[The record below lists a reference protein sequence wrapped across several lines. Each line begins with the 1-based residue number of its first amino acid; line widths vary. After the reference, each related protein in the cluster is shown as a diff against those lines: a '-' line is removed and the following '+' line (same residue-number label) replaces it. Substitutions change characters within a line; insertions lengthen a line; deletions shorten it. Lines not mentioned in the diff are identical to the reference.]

1 MGGGGVL
8 IRGVEVSSK
17 EVVDHT
23 GSPRQHVLLSRAE
36 REMGAERGG
45 TTHQSKLYLLWC
57 RMLSSERQYV
67 AVLKGVEETYLPL
80 LELSDTPASIRGKAD
95 LIFPYWTTLCNFH
108 SQYLLP
114 AMEGALVQSLL
125 QQDCFSKYREQF
137 MDYSHYIRVKP
148 ELDSSLV
155 TQAADFFKSKL
166 PLASPLS
173 PLSFPHC
180 LQAPVQRLEQYCA
193 ALEELGGI
201 NPASDSALSILRHT
215 HRHGDD
221 LRASDL
227 IAGCPMPVSERGDLV
242 RHGELTVCGGPR
254 RKRSGVR
261 NVFLYQHVLI
271 FTKHKSPAPGRTS
284 YSYKHCIKTGEMGLT
299 QSVGEDGLKFEVWV
313 RSAPRTRDVLTLQA
327 PDRESKEAWTHDVA
341 QLLWTHAINN
351 TELCLKESLC
361 MGVSSKLLLD
371 ASGTQANELDS
382 ISTISDRVHSSCSD
396 SSSVGSQKEGESGRD
411 PRRSSG
417 STGYSQSPSTAV

>member
-1 MGGGGVL
+1 M
-8 IRGVEVSSK
+8 
-17 EVVDHT
+17 VDHT

-95 LIFPYWTTLCNFH
+95 AIFPYWTTLCNFH
-108 SQYLLP
+108 SQHLLP

-137 MDYSHYIRVKP
+137 MDYSRYIRAKP
-148 ELDSSLV
+148 ELDSPLV

-201 NPASDSALSILRHT
+201 NPASDSALSVLRHA

-227 IAGCPMPVSERGDLV
+227 IVGCPMPVAERGELV
-242 RHGELTVCGGPR
+242 RQGELTVCGGPR

-261 NVFLYQHVLI
+261 SVFLYQHVLI

-284 YSYKHCIKTGEMGLT
+284 YSYKHCIKMGEMGLT

-313 RSAPRTRDVLTLQA
+313 RSAPRTRDCLTLQA

-341 QLLWTHAINN
+341 HLLWTHAINN

-417 STGYSQSPSTAV
+417 SAAYSQSPSTAV

>member
-1 MGGGGVL
+1 ML

-23 GSPRQHVLLSRAE
+23 GSPRQHVLLSRTE
-36 REMGAERGG
+36 RETGTERGA
-45 TTHQSKLYLLWC
+45 TTPQSKLYLLWC

-95 LIFPYWTTLCNFH
+95 LLFPYLTTLCNFH

-148 ELDSSLV
+148 ELDSQLV

-180 LQAPVQRLEQYCA
+180 LQAPVQRLEQYCE

-201 NPASDSALSILRHT
+201 NPASDSALSILRHVQ
-215 HRHGDD
+215 RHGED

-227 IAGCPMPVSERGDLV
+227 IVGCPMPVAERGELV

-254 RKRSGVR
+254 RKRTGVR
-261 NVFLYQHVLI
+261 NVFLYQHAIV
-271 FTKHKSPAPGRTS
+271 FTKKKSPAPGRTA
-284 YSYKHCIKTGEMGLT
+284 YSYKHSIKTAEMGLT
-299 QSVGEDGLKFEVWV
+299 QNVGDDGLKFEVWV
-313 RSAPRTRDVLTLQA
+313 RQAPRTKDCITLQA
-327 PDRESKEAWTHDVA
+327 KDREAKEAWTHDIA
-341 QLLWTHAINN
+341 HLLWTHAINN

-361 MGVSSKLLLD
+361 MGISSKLLLD
-371 ASGTQANELDS
+371 ASGTQASELDS
-382 ISTISDRVHSSCSD
+382 LCSLSDRVHSSCSD
-396 SSSVGSQKEGESGRD
+396 SSSVGSQKEGGSPASGRD

>member
-1 MGGGGVL
+1 ML

-23 GSPRQHVLLSRAE
+23 GSPRQHVLLGRTE
-36 REMGAERGG
+36 RETGQDRAGS
-45 TTHQSKLYLLWC
+45 TAQSKLYLLWC

-67 AVLKGVEETYLPL
+67 TVLKGVEETYLPL

-95 LIFPYWTTLCNFH
+95 TLFPIWASLSTFH

-114 AMEGALVQSLL
+114 AMEGALLQSLL

-137 MDYSHYIRVKP
+137 LQYSHYIRTKP
-148 ELDSSLV
+148 ELDSPLV

-166 PLASPLS
+166 PAASPLS

-180 LQAPVQRLEQYCA
+180 LQAPTQRLEQYCE

-201 NPASDSALSILRHT
+201 NPASDSALSILRHAQ
-215 HRHGDD
+215 RHGED

-227 IAGCPMPVSERGDLV
+227 IVGCPIPVAERGELV
-242 RHGELTVCGGPR
+242 RQGELTVCGGAR
-254 RKRSGVR
+254 RKRAGVR
-261 NVFLYQHVLI
+261 NVFLYQHVVV
-271 FTKHKSPAPGRTS
+271 FTKQKSTGPGRTA
-284 YSYKHCIKTGEMGLT
+284 YSYKHSIKTGEMGLT
-299 QSVGEDGLKFEVWV
+299 QSVGEEGLKFEVWV
-313 RSAPRTRDVLTLQA
+313 RQASRTRDFITLQA
-327 PDRESKEAWTHDVA
+327 QDRESRKTWA
-341 QLLWTHAINN
+341 QDIAHLLWTHAINN

-371 ASGTQANELDS
+371 ATGTQASELDS
-382 ISTISDRVHSSCSD
+382 ICSLSDRVHSSCSD
-396 SSSVGSQKEGESGRD
+396 SSSVGSQKEGGSPASGRD
-411 PRRSSG
+411 PKRNSG
-417 STGYSQSPSTAV
+417 STSYSQSQSPSTAV